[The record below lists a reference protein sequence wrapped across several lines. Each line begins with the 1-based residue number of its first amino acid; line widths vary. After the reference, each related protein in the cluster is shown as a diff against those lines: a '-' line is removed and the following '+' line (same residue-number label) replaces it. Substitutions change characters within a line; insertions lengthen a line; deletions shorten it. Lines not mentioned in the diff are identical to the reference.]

1 VSSAPG
7 TTRRSVADN
16 KKRLIAYETTTEEE
30 EMVRKIL
37 LGGAT
42 LLLLIAAGSIVSLST
57 ALAGDVLSVGK
68 ADANAS
74 AILPVNVA
82 ERLGFLKKHGLEATI
97 ADFTGGSKL
106 SQAMVAGSID
116 IGVGAGTE
124 MAFVSKGAPIIAVCD
139 DAPSIPFIGIAVPWD
154 SPIHTIDQLKGK
166 RIGISSA
173 GSLTDW
179 LARELARHQG
189 WGPDDLTRVAIGNGA
204 AAILAAF
211 RTSAID
217 ADIAVTSNIF
227 NWEEKKEGRLL
238 FSVSNYVGNIA
249 AGTIYA
255 TRRLIATNPAA
266 LRGFLAAWL
275 ETIDYMSQH
284 KAETVKIE
292 SEITGYPETVMAR
305 EYDITNGM
313 FSKDCKFDSD
323 SIANLKRA
331 FIDQKLVETPP
342 DMSKLYTE
350 AFLPK

>member
-1 VSSAPG
+1 VKKIRLSRVMLAVLVASQSGVVASAAFAG
-7 TTRRSVADN
+7 TLN
-16 KKRLIAYETTTEEE
+16 
-30 EMVRKIL
+30 
-37 LGGAT
+37 
-42 LLLLIAAGSIVSLST
+42 
-57 ALAGDVLSVGK
+57 VGK

-82 ERLGFLKKHGLEATI
+82 DRLGLFKKHGLDVMI
-97 ADFTGGSKL
+97 SDFTGGSKL

-124 MAFVSKGAPIIAVCD
+124 MAFVAKGAPIIAVCN
-139 DAPSIPFIGIAVPWD
+139 DAPPIPFIGIAVPWD
-154 SPIHTIDQLKGK
+154 SPIHTVEQLKGK
-166 RIGISSA
+166 KIGISSA

-179 LARELARHQG
+179 LARELARHEG
-189 WGPDDLTRVAIGNGA
+189 WGPDGVERVAIGNGA

-211 RTSAID
+211 HTNAID

-238 FSVSNYVGNIA
+238 IPVSNYVGNIA

-255 TRRLIATNPAA
+255 TQHLIATDSDA

-275 ETIDYMSQH
+275 ETIDFIAKH
-284 KAETVKIE
+284 KTETVKIE
-292 SEITGYPETVMAR
+292 SEVTGYPENVMAK
-305 EYDITNGM
+305 EYDITKNM
-313 FSKDCKFDSD
+313 FSRDCKFDAD
-323 SIANLKRA
+323 SLNNLKRA
-331 FIDQKLVETPP
+331 FIDQKLVESPP